1 VSTPAQDL
9 HVSGC
14 LDGLRPGDNFEIQW
28 RKNKDFP
35 YGMHHADDLWLIA
48 KSALLL
54 TMQNSVSVALGNR

>member
-1 VSTPAQDL
+1 MSPAAWTA
-9 HVSGC
+9 C
-14 LDGLRPGDNFEIQW
+14 KAAPRRGDHFEIQW